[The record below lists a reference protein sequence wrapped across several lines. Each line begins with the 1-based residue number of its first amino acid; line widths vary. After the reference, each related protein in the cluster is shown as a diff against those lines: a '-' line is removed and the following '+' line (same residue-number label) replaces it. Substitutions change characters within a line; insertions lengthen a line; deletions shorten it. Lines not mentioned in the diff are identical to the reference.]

1 MTNRNGNTRVAMTVR
16 QGRHSETRPAAGTPS
31 APSPGDARPAA
42 VAARPPISAEALETS
57 RLVVDLVHAA
67 LSAGGPSYGRR
78 SPDGFARAS
87 AGEAAGAGAS
97 GASAAGAEGAP
108 PIHGDRPTQL
118 SPHAVRASVAIYQR
132 GQCTVGEL
140 AAMLGISL
148 GWASRIAEEL
158 ETRGYAVRERS
169 AEDRRV
175 VRLRLS
181 ERALDEV
188 DRAYRW
194 RGDAVERALEP
205 LDAAGREAV
214 RGFLRRLAEEF
225 TAGSGR

>member
-1 MTNRNGNTRVAMTVR
+1 MAAPPTRLGGT
-16 QGRHSETRPAAGTPS
+16 QPATGTPD
-31 APSPGDARPAA
+31 APSAGDARTAA
-42 VAARPPISAEALETS
+42 TPSRPPVGAEALETS

-78 SPDGFARAS
+78 TPDAPAPAS
-87 AGEAAGAGAS
+87 AEEAVGTGAAGT
-97 GASAAGAEGAP
+97 EGTP
-108 PIHGDRPTQL
+108 PIHGDRPTHL
-118 SPHAVRASVAIYQR
+118 SPHAVRASVAIYQH

-140 AAMLGISL
+140 AATLGISL

-158 ETRGYAVRERS
+158 EARGYAVRERS

-181 ERALDEV
+181 ERALEEV